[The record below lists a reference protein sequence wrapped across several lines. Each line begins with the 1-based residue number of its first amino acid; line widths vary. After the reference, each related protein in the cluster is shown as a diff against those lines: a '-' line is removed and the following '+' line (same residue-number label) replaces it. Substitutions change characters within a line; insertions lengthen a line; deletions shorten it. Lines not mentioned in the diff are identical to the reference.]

1 MRKRLVN
8 SILVLA
14 LGAALGASVAAQG
27 GQGAPAQGG
36 QRQGGGQGAGGGR
49 GGGRGFSLPPLLME
63 TDAFPDGGI
72 VPPKYVSANNGQS
85 VLPAFKISNAPAGT
99 QYYTVIFHDLDVSLQ
114 NGTGDVLHWIAW
126 DIPASANGWPEGS
139 LPPGSVQ
146 GKNLRG
152 QNAYMGPAAPAGP
165 RYHHYVW
172 ELYALNANLDLDP
185 MTATRDDLLKAL
197 QGKVVAKAAYVGRYR
212 SGEAPAP
219 TGR

>member
-1 MRKRLVN
+1 MRIRSLKTALMLLMV
-8 SILVLA
+8 VGLA
-14 LGAALGASVAAQG
+14 GAVAAQG
-27 GQGAPAQGG
+27 QAPQGERGG
-36 QRQGGGQGAGGGR
+36 RQGGGR
-49 GGGRGFSLPPLLME
+49 GRGFVIPPLMMH
-63 TDAFPDGGI
+63 TDAYEDGSI
-72 VPPKYVSANNGQS
+72 VPAKYASGNNGPS
-85 VLPAFKISNAPAGT
+85 VLPGFTITNAPMGT
-99 QYYTVIFHDLDVSLQ
+99 VAYAVIYHDIEVGL
-114 NGTGDVLHWIAW
+114 NGPGDVLHMMAW
-126 DIPASANGWPEGS
+126 NIPASANGWPEGN
-139 LPPGSVQ
+139 LPAGSVM

-219 TGR
+219 AGR